1 MSNVV
6 SDTLKKA
13 YILYKRDML
22 IFKSNL
28 RPNLVRTILFPLII
42 LIFFS
47 NIGAVPHNVPVGVVN
62 NANSQDSYELMQ
74 ALYAGTSQ
82 GSFKLISIP
91 SLQQGLSEV
100 NSGQVA
106 LLLVINPTLG
116 TTSSATS
123 ILAYYSSPDAS
134 TVEEILPAISSIA
147 AGSGSKI
154 AAKSIEPASLMP
166 SQPQTQFVPTLTSG
180 LSTNYED
187 FLVGGVIALVAVFGT
202 LFGGGFTLI
211 TDKQLGNLKAIL
223 IAPVNRSS
231 VMLGK
236 TLYTL
241 TLAVISTALVLFIS
255 LFFGTTILMG
265 ILGVF
270 WIFVLVL
277 LLTLGFTGISL
288 TLASKVKKPEIYA
301 IFTQTIALPLWF
313 LSGAFFPTTSMPEW
327 MQVISVFNPM
337 TYAVKG
343 IRDVMIIGAYPLGT
357 ALAQIA
363 ILGLFSIIM
372 LGISI
377 KTFRVQI

>member
-116 TTSSATS
+116 TISSATS

-327 MQVISVFNPM
+327 MQIISVFNPM

-357 ALAQIA
+357 AIAQIA

>member
-327 MQVISVFNPM
+327 MQIISVFNPM